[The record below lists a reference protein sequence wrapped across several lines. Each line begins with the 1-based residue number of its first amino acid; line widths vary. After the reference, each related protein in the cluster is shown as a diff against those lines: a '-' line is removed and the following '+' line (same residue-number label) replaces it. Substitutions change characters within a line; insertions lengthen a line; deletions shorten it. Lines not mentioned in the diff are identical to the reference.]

1 MTETLFERYKEALRT
16 GHVAVLRG
24 RLEDAATAYR
34 EAISIAADRAVPRT
48 ALGRVLLRLG
58 DPGGALEAFDG
69 ALVLEPDDDASLLG
83 RAQALVVL
91 RRTADAALAYDH
103 LAGARTTIGRLA
115 AAAEAARRALAIEPS
130 DERRERHGSLAD
142 ELRATARP
150 AFDDAPAA
158 PASTEPADPE
168 LPEMLGVDDAPAAPA
183 STEPADPEL
192 PEMLGVDDAPAAPA
206 STEPA
211 DPELPEM
218 LGVDD
223 APAAPASTEPAD
235 PELPEMLG
243 VDDAP
248 TSTPEARP
256 DPEALVVELEE
267 AAARGDV
274 EGAAAAALAAARGH
288 RDEGRVAAAFDAC
301 LQGIGV
307 RPGDVALHLMLAD
320 LAVDR
325 GWTDQAGEAYRQL
338 LRLADLDGDAAAA
351 ALVRQTA
358 ADRLPDDPRFAPG

>member
-192 PEMLGVDDAPAAPA
+192 PEMLGVDDAP
-206 STEPA
+206 
-211 DPELPEM
+211 
-218 LGVDD
+218 
-223 APAAPASTEPAD
+223 
-235 PELPEMLG
+235 
-243 VDDAP
+243 
-248 TSTPEARP
+248 TSTPEGRP

>member
-192 PEMLGVDDAPAAPA
+192 PEMLGVDDAP
-206 STEPA
+206 
-211 DPELPEM
+211 
-218 LGVDD
+218 
-223 APAAPASTEPAD
+223 
-235 PELPEMLG
+235 
-243 VDDAP
+243 

>member
-192 PEMLGVDDAPAAPA
+192 PEMLGVDDAP
-206 STEPA
+206 
-211 DPELPEM
+211 
-218 LGVDD
+218 
-223 APAAPASTEPAD
+223 
-235 PELPEMLG
+235 
-243 VDDAP
+243 

-274 EGAAAAALAAARGH
+274 EGAATAALAAARGH